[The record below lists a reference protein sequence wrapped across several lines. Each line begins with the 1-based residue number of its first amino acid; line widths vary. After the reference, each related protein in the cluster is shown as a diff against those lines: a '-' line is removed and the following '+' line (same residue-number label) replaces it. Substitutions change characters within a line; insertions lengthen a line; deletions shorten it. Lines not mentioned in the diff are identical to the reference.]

1 MENFKTLKSFI
12 LRFKWFYILGI
23 ISLLLVDGLQLFIP
37 EILRS
42 FTDALS
48 RGEITTDLF
57 IRYCMGLLFLALII
71 AILRY
76 FWRMLI
82 MGTSRNMEY
91 YLRDRMFKHLQR
103 LSIDYFHH
111 HKAGDL
117 MARATNDINAVKM
130 AMGMGV
136 VMITDAFFLTAAIL
150 FRMFT
155 TIDIKLV
162 VSALLPLPL
171 LVVVVLHFGKSIH
184 NRFRAVQEAFS
195 KLTEKV
201 QENISG
207 IRVVKAFVQEPF
219 EIQKFT
225 DANQYLFAKNMD
237 LVKIHGLF
245 HPLIALITSFSYGIV
260 LWYGS
265 ILVVETVITLGDF
278 VAFNSY
284 LAILTWPIMALGWV
298 INMLQRGSASMA
310 RINEI
315 LHAKPDIIEE
325 KNAIH
330 KEILEGEISIENL
343 HFRYPGT
350 SRYVLRDINI
360 HIPPGNSLGIIG
372 RTGSGKSTLLHLILR
387 LYEVEEGII
396 QIDGINIKDLSL
408 DTLRKNIG
416 VVEQESF
423 LFSTSIKDNITFGDP
438 QFKMEDVVAAAK
450 IAQIHDNILNF
461 PHQYDTLVGERG
473 VTLSGGQKQRTCIAR
488 AIVRKPRLL
497 FLDDCLSAVDTQT
510 EEKILQGLQ
519 EIMKQKTSIII
530 AHRISAIE
538 HCDEII
544 VLDEG
549 KIVER
554 GTHQTLIQKDGLYRQ
569 IYEKQLLE
577 EQISIE

>member
-1 MENFKTLKSFI
+1 MENFKTLKDFI
-12 LRFKWFYILGI
+12 LRHKWFYIFGI
-23 ISLLLVDGLQLFIP
+23 VSLLLVDGLQLFIP
-37 EILRS
+37 EILRN
-42 FTDALS
+42 FTDTLS

-57 IRYCMGLLFLALII
+57 IRYCIGLLSLAIII

-82 MGTSRNMEY
+82 MGTSRHMEY
-91 YLRDRMFKHLQR
+91 YLRDRMFKHLQH

-150 FRMFT
+150 FRMVA
-155 TIDIKLV
+155 TIDMKLV
-162 VSALLPLPL
+162 ISALLPLPL
-171 LVVVVLHFGKSIH
+171 LVVVVLYFGKSIH

-207 IRVVKAFVQEPF
+207 IRVVKSFVQESF

-225 DANQYLFAKNMD
+225 DANQYLFNKNMD

-245 HPLIALITSFSYGIV
+245 HPLIALITSLSYGIV

-265 ILVVETVITLGDF
+265 ILVVKNIITLGDF

-284 LAILTWPIMALGWV
+284 LAILAWPIMALGWV
-298 INMLQRGSASMA
+298 INILQRGSASMS

-315 LHAKPDIIEE
+315 LHAKPDIIEG

-330 KEILEGEISIENL
+330 KETLEGEISIENL

-387 LYEVEEGII
+387 LYEIEEGII

-408 DTLRKNIG
+408 DTLRKHIG

-438 QFKMEDVVAAAK
+438 NFKMEDVVAAAK
-450 IAQIHDNILNF
+450 IAQIHDNIMNF

-488 AIVRKPRLL
+488 TIIRKPRLL

-519 EIMKQKTSIII
+519 EIMKQKTNIII
-530 AHRISAIE
+530 AHRISTIK

-554 GTHQTLIQKDGLYRQ
+554 GTHETLIQKDGLYRQ